1 MKSMIWKVAAVLVL
15 AATLGVAARAQF
27 STACTD
33 AILKGDYSVTISGQI
48 FLPGGVVVQRLGINI
63 THFDG
68 AGHLVQEDLVLSSP
82 NAPAPPGVSP
92 TNAAG
97 FHIDETGTYTV
108 NPDCT
113 GALTINFPNLTTPG
127 GGTVKG
133 AVISAHFTISD
144 SGRAVHILVTSLTPP
159 GAPGPVPALI
169 SSEGRKIGPV
179 EQD

>member
-1 MKSMIWKVAAVLVL
+1 MIWKAAWGAML
-15 AATLGVAARAQF
+15 AATACAGAQAQF
-27 STACTD
+27 SAACTD
-33 AILKGDYSVTISGQI
+33 ATLKGDYSVTISGQI

-97 FHIDETGTYTV
+97 LHIDETGTYAV

-127 GGTVKG
+127 GGSVKG

-144 SGRAVHILVTSLTPP
+144 GGRAIHILVTSLTPP

-169 SSEGRKIGPV
+169 SSEGHKVGPI